1 MSTTPPTNK
10 FDTNTVQRFRDSRPD
25 EVAEA
30 RRFKSDS
37 LTSTKNPYQR
47 MPSRR
52 DLPSSIEGRANFA
65 MDCLVSRDQ
74 KGGPPRVA
82 ICRSTPQWVSDL
94 VNRSS
99 GPSGMTGQWRQNF
112 VHESLQMIGAK
123 APPSVATADD
133 LDTLRK
139 WEQAPGKDGYVQA
152 AKRVLTDW
160 DEEEML
166 KMAQLFERY
175 EVYAQVYEGLMQAG
189 YDGRLYSL
197 PLLRAM
203 HRRETNREG

>member
-1 MSTTPPTNK
+1 
-10 FDTNTVQRFRDSRPD
+10 
-25 EVAEA
+25 
-30 RRFKSDS
+30 
-37 LTSTKNPYQR
+37 
-47 MPSRR
+47 
-52 DLPSSIEGRANFA
+52 
-65 MDCLVSRDQ
+65 
-74 KGGPPRVA
+74 
-82 ICRSTPQWVSDL
+82 
-94 VNRSS
+94 
-99 GPSGMTGQWRQNF
+99 
-112 VHESLQMIGAK
+112 MIGAK

-133 LDTLRK
+133 LDMLRK
-139 WEQAPGKDGYVQA
+139 WEQAPGKKQYVRA

-203 HRRETNREG
+203 HRRETNRES